1 MSQTLDDPFAFDLFA
16 QPIVEPTEDAA
27 PPVVEEAPP
36 RERRWYDALPKLT
49 QAEVEAGRALGV
61 VPTWLFGAMF
71 RAAAPRLLT
80 ILRTPPELFGMSSF
94 GLTEVGVEELGRAGE
109 DRRFCATL
117 GVGRGDAALFLQT
130 DAGFAAALVERMLGG
145 NGTPPDSLR
154 QVSSAEAAA
163 LEFLLLTMVWDANA
177 SLGEP
182 ALRLTSCA
190 RWLSYGHFLSA
201 TADPNAPG
209 RRLVGTVS
217 LKFAE
222 IVGFAEFIFDAAA
235 LAALRNLAGRV
246 LERPVSDPASAPAR
260 QRRLAELLHLQPTL
274 PTAVAIGAVEAAY
287 GELKAL
293 EIGDFVILET
303 IQSVLQPGEAGSVT
317 VGGAENLTLFG
328 DFDDALRLIV
338 RDILPASQ
346 SAPLEEDAAM
356 PVDETAAA
364 PAVALEDLTVTVRV
378 ELAARR
384 MRLEEVAQLRPGY
397 VLELG
402 CKPTDPVTL
411 TLDGRPIARGE
422 LVDVEGRLG
431 VRITQARS

>member
-1 MSQTLDDPFAFDLFA
+1 MSEVPDDPFAFDLFA
-16 QPIVEPTEDAA
+16 QPVVAPDEEEVAAA
-27 PPVVEEAPP
+27 PETEPP

-49 QAEVEAGRALGV
+49 QVEAASGRELGGA
-61 VPTWLFGAMF
+61 PTWLFGAMF

-80 ILRTPPELFGMSSF
+80 ILRTPPELFGISSF
-94 GLTEVGVEELGRAGE
+94 GLAEVAANELGRATE

-117 GVGRGDAALFLQT
+117 GVGQGDAAVFLQT

-145 NGTPPDSLR
+145 SGTPPDSVR

-163 LEFLLLTMVWDANA
+163 LEFLLLAMAWDVNA
-177 SLGEP
+177 FLGEP

-201 TADPNAPG
+201 TSDPNAPT
-209 RRLVGTVS
+209 RRLVGAVS
-217 LKFAE
+217 MKFAE
-222 IVGFAEFIFDAAA
+222 VVGFAEFIFDAAA
-235 LAALRNLAGRV
+235 LSALRTLASRV
-246 LERPVSDPASAPAR
+246 MARPLTDPALALIR
-260 QRRLAELLHLQPTL
+260 QKRLAELAKLQPTL
-274 PTAVAIGAVEAAY
+274 PMAVEVGAFEAAY
-287 GELKAL
+287 RELQTL
-293 EIGDFVILET
+293 EVGDFVVLET

-317 VGGAENLTLFG
+317 VGGTENLRLFG
-328 DFDDALRLIV
+328 DFDDTLRLIV
-338 RDILPASQ
+338 RDLLPASPL
-346 SAPLEEDAAM
+346 SLLEENVAM
-356 PVDETAAA
+356 PVEETAA
-364 PAVALEDLTVTVRV
+364 PAVALDDLTVTVRV

-384 MRLEEVAQLRPGY
+384 MRLEEVAQLRVGH

-422 LVDVEGRLG
+422 LVDIEGRLG